1 MSILIISTVH
11 ISKIG
16 TESLYLSIVNLIL
29 LIKYSYWYSDLD
41 IKIKET
47 IFNVKNLTLIL
58 LWLGVDLVRDSN

>member
-1 MSILIISTVH
+1 MSTVH

-58 LWLGVDLVRDSN
+58 FWSGVDLVRDSN